1 MNASVDLLVRA
12 GRANVHIEAAIPQD
26 HPSAQILGTGR
37 LGSGTIVDPSGLI
50 LTVNYIVLGARALK
64 VTVQDGREYA
74 AEIAAQD
81 SISGLAIVRIAAREL
96 PALPVNASRHIQ
108 LGDEVFVVSSVG
120 GGSSRVAN
128 GNVTFLGPFEANW
141 EYTLDRAIMASALNP
156 GLGGGALVNQSGCA
170 IGVVSLSLNLIG
182 RFSLAIP
189 VECFLEHRD
198 DLLKN
203 GRRTTVAPR
212 AWLGV
217 FCYPMQG
224 HVVIAGLLPGAPA
237 EQAGLKQGDVILAI
251 DGQPVSDRRALY
263 HQLWT
268 HSAGEAVDLRV
279 FRDNKVRGIEVRTA
293 DAEEFFA

>member
-1 MNASVDLLVRA
+1 MNASVELLANA
-12 GRANVHIEAAIPQD
+12 GRSNVHIETAIPEG

-37 LGSGTIVDPSGLI
+37 IGSGTIVDPRGLI
-50 LTVNYIVLGARALK
+50 LTVHYIVLGAQAVK
-64 VTVQDGREYA
+64 VTMQDGREFRA
-74 AEIAAQD
+74 DVVAQD
-81 SISGLAIVRIAAREL
+81 SISGLAVLRISASEL
-96 PALPVNASRHIQ
+96 PTLPVSASGQIQ

-120 GGSSRVAN
+120 VGNSRVAN

-156 GLGGGALVNQSGCA
+156 GLGGGALINQSGSV
-170 IGVVSLSLNLIG
+170 IGVVSLSLNMIG
-182 RFSLAIP
+182 KFSLAIP
-189 VECFLEHRD
+189 GECFLEHRD
-198 DLLKN
+198 DLLTN
-203 GRRTTVAPR
+203 GRRTTIAPR

-251 DGQPVSDRRALY
+251 DGQPVPDRRTLY
-263 HQLWT
+263 NQLWT
-268 HSAGEAVDLRV
+268 HSAGEPVDLQI
-279 FRDNKVRGIEVRTA
+279 FRDNKVRAVEVATA